1 MLFSKME
8 TIKAGGKRRM
18 KEVEGD
24 EEEEEEDEDVVEL
37 DSGEDNKKMKGPSG
51 RKGSS
56 SGGSRQRCCQVDN
69 CTTDMTYARSYH
81 RRHKVCEFHAK
92 APAVDVAGLRQR
104 FCQQCSR
111 TVQSFCSMALSGNA
125 RNADLF
131 PNMEGTRS
139 CFPRNTRAVFTFYSF
154 SSMSYR
160 SSMKQ
165 KRAVAGVWLDIMSVA
180 AKAHMSL
187 MEKDQAEKGTAL
199 STILATMLSIFCQ
212 SFNFFT
218 KKLSPIYYVCSQSS
232 VNPRVL
238 GIQVVVV

>member
-92 APAVDVAGLRQR
+92 APAVDVAGLHQR
-104 FCQQCSR
+104 FCQQCS
-111 TVQSFCSMALSGNA
+111 SG
-125 RNADLF
+125 
-131 PNMEGTRS
+131 
-139 CFPRNTRAVFTFYSF
+139 
-154 SSMSYR
+154 SMSYR